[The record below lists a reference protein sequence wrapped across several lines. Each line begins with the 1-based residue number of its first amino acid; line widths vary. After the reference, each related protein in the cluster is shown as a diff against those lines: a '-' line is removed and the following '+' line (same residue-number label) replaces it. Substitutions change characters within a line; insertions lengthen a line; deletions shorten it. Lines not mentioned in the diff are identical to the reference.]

1 MLVIIFLCTL
11 TMILTSSPK
20 QNKLTKTQ
28 KQMNLKS
35 NKNQL
40 IYKNIFLKNILL
52 PNKNNQIR
60 IIINRLILFFL
71 HPKNNKCLFKN
82 RQIDLKP
89 NKNHRIHKHKISNRY
104 IYLFRIKNNQIERF

>member
-1 MLVIIFLCTL
+1 
-11 TMILTSSPK
+11 MILTSSPK

-60 IIINRLILFFL
+60 IIINRLILFFI

-89 NKNHRIHKHKISNRY
+89 NKNHPIHKHKN
-104 IYLFRIKNNQIERF
+104 IYNYVITSIFKNHNK